1 MAPLERFASARSARH
16 AMGTTNQ
23 RGVRTSGHGEK
34 PKRRRLQKA
43 TPGCYFE
50 TRFPSSVQIIGDDSI
65 VGIESCLERRSRVG
79 VGRGGGRADDD
90 VLTGGGNHKHVCS
103 QDQESSP
110 QPRIGAHPHPKAQE
124 KVLQTTFTTKSTQPP
139 LNWNFSDDSISIY
152 STHSSS
158 TIPAATTTTTNKS
171 MELESEIQH
180 RRRSCKTPVFF
191 VGQLERKSVTSC
203 CLTLDKA
210 QILADEYQAVLPL
223 RLKTSFVNYYIAEE
237 KEGHGHSDSSPSSSS
252 SSSIL
257 SSYLPKTPK
266 RLRKIKCQLSL
277 RDLVRQHEQW
287 APSLSPSTP
296 GSDAETLIGSPPCSP
311 LDGEFEKGSPRRA
324 LPLSGT
330 FPRPRHESYT
340 PRQSQRH
347 KQDSDNDSDSEHSL
361 PTTPNPDPE
370 TDIGLK
376 ICTEL
381 LTHELATALL
391 RHHPT
396 STSTSTSTPTDRA
409 SGLQILLMIEAY
421 ETVQSHVRRMLYDAH
436 VTGKRFSHVRD
447 AERIL
452 EHWLQALYA
461 VYDREQEEE
470 RRATEK
476 GRGVVEYE
484 YEYEWPARSE
494 MEVASVV
501 RGDG

>member
-1 MAPLERFASARSARH
+1 MALQRFASVRGPRH
-16 AMGTTNQ
+16 TVGKTKEK
-23 RGVRTSGHGEK
+23 GTSGHQEQH
-34 PKRRRLQKA
+34 KRRRLQKA

-50 TRFPSSVQIIGDDSI
+50 TRFPLSSQIIGDGSI
-65 VGIESCLERRSRVG
+65 VGMESCLEPRRRVG
-79 VGRGGGRADDD
+79 VEVGGGRADDD
-90 VLTGGGNHKHVCS
+90 VLTGGGNHKQDCS
-103 QDQESSP
+103 QDQESAP
-110 QPRIGAHPHPKAQE
+110 QPRIGAHPKAQE
-124 KVLQTTFTTKSTQPP
+124 KVQTTATTETTQPTF
-139 LNWNFSDDSISIY
+139 NWNFSDDSISIY
-152 STHSSS
+152 STHSFS
-158 TIPAATTTTTNKS
+158 IPAAAATTTTNKI
-171 MELESEIQH
+171 MESESEVQH

-191 VGQLERKSVTSC
+191 VGQLERKSVASC

-223 RLKTSFVNYYIAEE
+223 RLKTSFVNCYLEE
-237 KEGHGHSDSSPSSSS
+237 EDEHDHSKSSPSSSSS

-277 RDLVRQHEQW
+277 RDLVKQHELC
-287 APSLSPSTP
+287 APSLSPLTP
-296 GSDAETLIGSPPCSP
+296 GSDAETLIGSPLYSP
-311 LDGEFEKGSPRRA
+311 LDGDFEKGSPQHTRRV
-324 LPLSGT
+324 LPLSST
-330 FPRPRHESYT
+330 FARPGHESYSPR

-347 KQDSDNDSDSEHSL
+347 NQDSDSDNDSDSEHSL
-361 PTTPNPDPE
+361 PTSPNRNPE

-391 RHHPT
+391 RRHP
-396 STSTSTSTPTDRA
+396 SSTSTSTPTDRA

-421 ETVQSHVRRMLYDAH
+421 ETVQSQVRRMLYDTH
-436 VTGKRFSHVRD
+436 VTGKRFGHVRD

-470 RRATEK
+470 GKMMDME
-476 GRGVVEYE
+476 RGESMVGH
-484 YEYEWPARSE
+484 EYEWRVRSE
-494 MEVASVV
+494 LGGGE
-501 RGDG
+501 GGGG